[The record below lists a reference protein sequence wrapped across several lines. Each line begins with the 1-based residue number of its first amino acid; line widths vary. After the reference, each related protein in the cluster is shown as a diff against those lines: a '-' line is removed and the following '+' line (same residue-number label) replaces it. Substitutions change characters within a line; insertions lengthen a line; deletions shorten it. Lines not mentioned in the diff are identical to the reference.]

1 MKKVMLLGV
10 AVCALGLVGCSGIRV
25 VKASKA
31 GGEIALIGDRE
42 AAMEKARGEMER
54 VCGGPQAY
62 EVVEEGEAV
71 IGEVSDSRGN
81 AQAGRGIF
89 GNPEVRTSEHT
100 ETTQKTEWRVKYA
113 CKGAAQPAPA
123 GNPPPAGGAPA
134 TTGGTPAS
142 QIHEIIVRY

>member
-1 MKKVMLLGV
+1 MKNVTIFTLGAACLLGLS
-10 AVCALGLVGCSGIRV
+10 ACSGIRV

-54 VCGGPQAY
+54 TCGGPGNY

-71 IGEVSDSRGN
+71 IGEVSDSQGSAR
-81 AQAGRGIF
+81 AGHGVF
-89 GNPEVRTSEHT
+89 GPSVRTSEHT

-113 CKGAAQPAPA
+113 CKGAAQPPA
-123 GNPPPAGGAPA
+123 TNPPAGGAPA
-134 TTGGTPAS
+134 TTGGTPS
-142 QIHEIIVRY
+142 GQLHEVIVRF